1 MRLNQR
7 ARPPGTPL
15 GVVVVAVTA
24 IRSMPLI
31 IANIASGP
39 RRVKTRA
46 IKAAPA

>member
-1 MRLNQR
+1 
-7 ARPPGTPL
+7 
-15 GVVVVAVTA
+15 
-24 IRSMPLI
+24 MPLI